1 MTNEA
6 PAIGLKISA
15 ITRLGLGPIDLE
27 LGLGE
32 ICALM
37 GPSGAGKTMLLRTIA
52 DLDPGDG
59 NVFINGANRNEMPA
73 SQWRARVV
81 YVPAISGWWE
91 EKVGPHFAGA
101 SEDVTRTM
109 LHALGMETTSLG
121 WDVAHLSTGE
131 KQRLG
136 LARSLA
142 ISKNNNAGA
151 NVLLL
156 DEPTSGLDET
166 NREMA
171 EKVISDQAKNGTT
184 ILMVTHDRSQ
194 AERLGARIIN
204 ITQGKIDAKINAKI
218 NAKIDE
224 GAP

>member
-1 MTNEA
+1 MMNDTSA
-6 PAIGLKISA
+6 TGLKISA

-27 LGLGE
+27 LGPGE

-101 SEDVTRTM
+101 DEDITRTM

-121 WDVAHLSTGE
+121 WDVTHLSTGE
-131 KQRLG
+131 RQRLG
-136 LARSLA
+136 LARALA
-142 ISKNNNAGA
+142 ISKNNAGNSGGA

-156 DEPTSGLDET
+156 DEPTSGLDEA

-184 ILMVTHDRSQ
+184 ILMVTHDKAQ
-194 AERLGARIIN
+194 AERLDARIIN
-204 ITQGKIDAKINAKI
+204 IAQGKINGKIGNKT
-218 NAKIDE
+218 NG

>member
-6 PAIGLKISA
+6 PATGLKISA
-15 ITRLGLGPIDLE
+15 IARLGLGPIDLE
-27 LGLGE
+27 LAPGE
-32 ICALM
+32 IAAIM
-37 GPSGAGKTMLLRTIA
+37 GPSGAGKTMLLRAIA
-52 DLDPGDG
+52 DLDPAVG
-59 NVFINGANRNEMPA
+59 NVFINAINRNEMPA
-73 SQWRARVV
+73 CQWRTRVV

-101 SEDVTRTM
+101 SEDITRTM

-131 KQRLG
+131 RQRLG

-142 ISKNNNAGA
+142 ISKNNAGNSGEA

-184 ILMVTHDRSQ
+184 VLMVTHDRSQ
-194 AERLGARIIN
+194 AERLGARILN
-204 ITQGKIDAKINAKI
+204 IAQGKISGDA
-218 NAKIDE
+218 
-224 GAP
+224 P